1 MAVTKATMLNW
12 LKTCFGLVLLPL
24 CLLSNMATAAV
35 LPEDRADVLIHNY
48 SGDGSTFKGPSIL
61 VRKQYKDK
69 VSFWGN
75 YYIDMNSSASI
86 DVMTQGS
93 PYEEERTE
101 YSAGMDYL
109 HDKTIMSVSFTNSSE
124 NDYEADTFAIGIS
137 QDFFGDLST
146 LTMSYAKGEDEV
158 YQNIRE
164 GSGKDDITGRIFIG
178 PASHQR
184 FAIGWTQIL
193 TKSWIA
199 ALNAEASVDEGI
211 LRNPY
216 RSVRYYQGADSINR
230 QIENYPTTRSGQAY
244 ALKNMVYLPY
254 RAALKLEY
262 RVFSDSWDIEASNWE
277 LRYTHPYKESFIFDV
292 RYRFYDQTQAS
303 FYSDIFA
310 FQDEFDFMA
319 SDKELSTYQTAA
331 IGFGVTY
338 ELEKKWIKWFDRG
351 TLNFNFDYVSYNY
364 DNFSNKLLTEGPN
377 AADFD
382 VNYGEEPMFEF
393 NARIS
398 RLFLSLWY

>member
-1 MAVTKATMLNW
+1 MVVTKRA
-12 LKTCFGLVLLPL
+12 LPKHIL
-24 CLLSNMATAAV
+24 FVFLFLGALSHSAIAAV
-35 LPEDRADVLIHNY
+35 LPEDRADVLWHNY

-69 VSFWGN
+69 VSVWGN

-124 NDYEADTFAIGIS
+124 NDYEADTFAIGVS

-158 YQNIRE
+158 YQNIRQ
-164 GSGKDDITGRIFIG
+164 GPGKDDITGRVFIG

-199 ALNAEASVDEGI
+199 ALNAEASVDDGI

-216 RSVRYYQGADSINR
+216 RSVRYFQGDGSTRR
-230 QIENYPTTRSGQAY
+230 QQERYPTTRSGQAY

-254 RAALKLEY
+254 RAAVKLEY
-262 RVFSDSWDIEASNWE
+262 RTFSDSWDIEASNWE
-277 LRYTHPYKESFIFDV
+277 IRYTQPYKENFIFDL
-292 RYRFYDQTQAS
+292 RYRYYDQTQAF
-303 FYSDIFA
+303 FYSDVFA
-310 FQDEFDFMA
+310 YIDEFTFLA
-319 SDKELSTYQTAA
+319 SDKELSTYENTA

-338 ELEKKWIKWFDRG
+338 ELDKKWIKWFDRG
-351 TLNFNFDYVSYNY
+351 TLNFNFDYVTYNY
-364 DNFSNKLLTEGPN
+364 DNFSNKLLTEGPDAEN
-377 AADFD
+377 FN
-382 VNYGEEPMFEF
+382 VNPGEEPMFEF
-393 NARIS
+393 DAKITRV
-398 RLFLSLWY
+398 FLSLWY